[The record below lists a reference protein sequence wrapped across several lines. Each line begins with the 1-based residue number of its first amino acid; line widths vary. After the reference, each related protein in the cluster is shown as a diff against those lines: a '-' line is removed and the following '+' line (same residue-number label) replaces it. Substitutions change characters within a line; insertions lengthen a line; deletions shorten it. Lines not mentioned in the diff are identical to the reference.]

1 MGALS
6 ISSTSPITAT
16 DGVGNALAWCNG
28 VLTFSGAIPT
38 LVANHQANFSFPGS
52 GSFTFSGIA
61 SLTITPTAG
70 NFLVVTIQGS
80 VAAGGTN
87 TLGGVSISD
96 SVGDVFSQVVSVG
109 AAGTAFSGALSL
121 LTFIAP
127 AVVGGSTTIN
137 ASVSGKFSAGTGFF
151 LSVTEVTPFA
161 AGSGLPVFR
170 PIAAT
175 DLPGITANSIS
186 SGTVPLVFGGTG
198 ANLSATG
205 GAHQF
210 VKQGSAGAAFTV
222 GQPDFSDLAGAAGA
236 LATSYN
242 GVTLV
247 SNGLPSE
254 VATVDL
260 VGQTAAK
267 ATTTL
272 YVVPATGTGQYEL
285 SWNAKV
291 TTADAVSSTLGP
303 LTITYADPDGVVQTI
318 TTPAYSKA
326 GAPETSDTG
335 NSTTTVL
342 LGVPLMLNC
351 KASTNITYATAYASN
366 TAGAM
371 AYNLHIKLKAL

>member
-1 MGALS
+1 
-6 ISSTSPITAT
+6 
-16 DGVGNALAWCNG
+16 VGNALAWCNG
-28 VLTFSGAIPT
+28 VLTFSGPIPT
-38 LVANHQANFSFPGS
+38 LIANHQANFAFPGS
-52 GSFTFSGIA
+52 GGPFTFSGTA

-175 DLPGITANSIS
+175 DLPGITASQIS
-186 SGTVPLVFGGTG
+186 SGTVPLIFGGTG
-198 ANLSATG
+198 ANLSGTG
-205 GAHQF
+205 GVSKFLSQA
-210 VKQGSAGAAFTV
+210 SSGAAITV
-222 GQPDFSDLAGAAGA
+222 VRPDFSDLAGATGA

-242 GVTLV
+242 GSTLV
-247 SNGLPSE
+247 SNGIPSE
-254 VATVDL
+254 VAKTDL
-260 VGQTAAK
+260 TAQNAALGPNLLLIAPAAGMYRVSYVAK
-267 ATTTL
+267 LTTPATT
-272 YVVPATGTGQYEL
+272 
-285 SWNAKV
+285 
-291 TTADAVSSTLGP
+291 SSTLGGANGFQIIY
-303 LTITYADPDGVVQTI
+303 TDADDSVVV
-318 TTPAYSKA
+318 TTPAWWGGGNNGAAPTSAALNTTQTQISGDFIVNAKA
-326 GAPETSDTG
+326 A
-335 NSTTTVL
+335 
-342 LGVPLMLNC
+342 
-351 KASTNITYATAYASN
+351 TNIQYQIGYTSSGATP
-366 TAGAM
+366 M
-371 AYNLHIKLKAL
+371 QYNLHIKLEAL